1 MQTVVKKYYIYHTIH
16 YSMVLVDMKKI
27 EREDWFKQGLVILG
41 NEGFSKVTIDNL
53 CSVMKVTK
61 GSFYHHFSN
70 VDGYI
75 KSLMEYWLQTN
86 THDFIRESDEI
97 DNIAERV
104 HFLHLKSINAEYGS
118 EQAIRAWGYSNP
130 LVKEYVQKVDT
141 IRLDYLTDLKIKLG
155 EKSEPAR
162 RAAMFEMAVLV
173 GLQQLY
179 PDLSK
184 DELVKMFEE
193 RYNIIK

>member
-1 MQTVVKKYYIYHTIH
+1 
-16 YSMVLVDMKKI
+16 MVLVDMKKI

-61 GSFYHHFSN
+61 GSFYHHFGN

-86 THDFIRESDEI
+86 THDFIRKSDEI

-104 HFLHLKSINAEYGS
+104 HFLHLKSINAEYGC

-155 EKSEPAR
+155 EKPEPAR

>member
-1 MQTVVKKYYIYHTIH
+1 MPTVVKKYYIYHTIH
-16 YSMVLVDMKKI
+16 YGMVLVDMKKI

-155 EKSEPAR
+155 EKPEPAR